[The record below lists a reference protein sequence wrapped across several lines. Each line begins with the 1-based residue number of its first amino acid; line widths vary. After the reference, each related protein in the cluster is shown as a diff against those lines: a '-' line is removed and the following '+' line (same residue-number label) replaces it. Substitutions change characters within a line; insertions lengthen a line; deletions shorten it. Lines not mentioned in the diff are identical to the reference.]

1 MKGTI
6 KTVILLISMV
16 LVLGFFYQQLHP
28 SLGESRTVDGIQF
41 TVYNYAINESFFGHY
56 PPSGAEYLVIFVE
69 AKNVGETAHYI
80 PGGGYYEIVLSY
92 KSNHIDSNEFW
103 YGRRPSGRYI
113 PYKVYPNITTSGWL
127 CYTVPKNMDI
137 NDAHILVN
145 FPFSLLNRKWS
156 LRNEFDSHTL
166 DTDGDEVIDCAE
178 IYYGT
183 DPNKKDTDDDGV
195 TDNREIYHTLGLG
208 YITDP
213 FNPDTDG
220 DGLLGGDEF
229 YTHWTEPDNWDTD
242 GDGLSDGDEVNIFL
256 TSPHRK
262 DTDEDGLTDY
272 EEIYTHRT
280 DPNDS
285 DSDGG
290 AESKI

>member
-6 KTVILLISMV
+6 VTVILLISMV

-41 TVYNYAINESFFGHY
+41 TVHNYAINKSFFGDY
-56 PPSGAEYLVIFVE
+56 PSFGAKYLVIFVE
-69 AKNVGETAHYI
+69 AKNVGETARLM
-80 PGGGYYEIVLSY
+80 PDEDWDIVLKY
-92 KSNHIDSNEFW
+92 KGDWIHPDWDI
-103 YGRRPSGRYI
+103 GYI
-113 PYKVYPNITTSGWL
+113 YQYTGGMYHRHKIYPDVKIAGWL
-127 CYTVPKNMDI
+127 CYEVPENIDI
-137 NDAHILVN
+137 NDAYISVD
-145 FPFSLLNRKWS
+145 FPFFHFDRKWS
-156 LRNEFDSHTL
+156 LHNEFDSHTL
-166 DTDGDEVIDCAE
+166 DTDGDRVIDCAE

-183 DPNKKDTDDDGV
+183 NPNKEDTDDDGV
-195 TDNREIYHTLGLG
+195 TDNSEIYNW
-208 YITDP
+208 IFWRTDP
-213 FNPDTDG
+213 LNPDSDG
-220 DGLLGGDEF
+220 DGLLDGDEF
-229 YTHWTEPDNWDTD
+229 YEYGTEPDEWDTD
-242 GDGLSDGDEVNIFL
+242 GDGLNDGEEVNTFK

-272 EEIYTHRT
+272 EEIYTYGT